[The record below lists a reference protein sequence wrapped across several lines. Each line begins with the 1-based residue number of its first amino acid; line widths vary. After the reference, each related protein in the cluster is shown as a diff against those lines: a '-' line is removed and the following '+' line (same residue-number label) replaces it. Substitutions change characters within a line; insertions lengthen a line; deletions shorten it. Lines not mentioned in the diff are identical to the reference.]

1 MSAAFRGRRAGSA
14 LVLGLIVLAACSV
27 TEPDTLG
34 SVFLPAPDDPLVHFR
49 ILVKVGSANDP
60 SGKDGLCRMT
70 WDLLANGGTRTSSA
84 AEISARLY
92 PLAAAISVTVDKEA
106 AALSAD
112 ISRENL
118 EVFYAIFKERLFAP
132 GFAAEDLDL
141 LKADR
146 IRRIENPEDEADLRA
161 FGSAIL
167 DRLIFEGHPY
177 GRPSAGSAAT
187 VAGLTIAD
195 ARVFYAQH
203 FVRGNIIIGLAGG
216 YPPEFAERVVA
227 DFRLLPAGFTPAL
240 RLPAPRR
247 PAGPEVLIAERPD
260 FVEAAVMGV
269 PLDPDMTDEERA
281 ALKIAGVHL
290 GQDPKAGLTPDRF
303 LRQRTFA
310 VPIAAGVESGPI
322 AAIPEALDALR
333 SLAREGIP
341 EERFELVRESL
352 LNAARLAAGGMGE
365 RLRERV
371 DALPEAGE
379 PGGGEHGRLI
389 LAGLKRNE
397 VERAVRK
404 YLDPDRVRIAI
415 VTEDAESVRRAFAAI
430 VPSAGVRVL
439 PPAEIF
445 QPSPEINE

>member
-1 MSAAFRGRRAGSA
+1 MSGTFRGRRVGGA
-14 LVLGLIVLAACSV
+14 LVLALIVLAACSV

-34 SVFLPAPDDPLVHFR
+34 SVFISAPDDPLVHFR

-70 WDLLANGGTRTSSA
+70 WDLLAHGGTRTSSA
-84 AEISARLY
+84 AEISSRLY
-92 PLAAAISVTVDKEA
+92 PLAASISVTVDKEA
-106 AALSAD
+106 SAIAAD

-118 EVFYAIFKERLFAP
+118 EAFYAIFKEKLLAP

-146 IRRIENPEDEADLRA
+146 ISRIEDPEDEANLQA

-167 DRLIFEGHPY
+167 DRLIYEGHPY
-177 GRPSAGSAAT
+177 GRPSSGSAAT
-187 VAGLTIAD
+187 IAGLTVAD

-216 YPPEFAERVVA
+216 YPPDFAERVVA

-247 PAGPEVLIAERPD
+247 PAGPEVLIAEQPGTA
-260 FVEAAVMGV
+260 EAAVMGL
-269 PLDPDMTDEERA
+269 PLDPDMTEEERA
-281 ALKIAGVHL
+281 ALKIAGVQL
-290 GQDPKAGLTPDRF
+290 GQDPKVGLTPDRF
-303 LRQRTFA
+303 RRQRIFP
-310 VPIAAGVESGPI
+310 VPVAAGGEGDPI
-322 AAIPEALDALR
+322 AAIPAALDALR

-341 EERFELVRESL
+341 EDRFELIRASL
-352 LNAARLAAGGMGE
+352 LNAARLAAGGAGE
-365 RLRERV
+365 RLRERL

-379 PGGGEHGRLI
+379 PGGSERGRVI
-389 LAGLKRNE
+389 LAGVARSE

-404 YLDPDRVRIAI
+404 YLDPERIRIGI
-415 VTEDAESVRRAFAAI
+415 VTEDAESARRALAAI
-430 VPSAGVRVL
+430 VPSAGVRTL
-439 PPAEIF
+439 LPAEIF
-445 QPSPEINE
+445 RPSPEIKE